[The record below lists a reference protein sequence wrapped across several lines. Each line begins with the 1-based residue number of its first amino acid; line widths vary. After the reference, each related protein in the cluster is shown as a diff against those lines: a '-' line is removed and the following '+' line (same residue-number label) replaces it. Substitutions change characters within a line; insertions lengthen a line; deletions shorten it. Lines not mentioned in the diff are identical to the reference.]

1 VDKSTISIINIIT
14 MLALSLFLLLP
25 PLFYTIYPRIRSLL
39 IPPGLKGIPTLKS
52 GVPIWGDLPLM
63 GKSIGDH
70 DSFSWFFDWL
80 GKELGVIGQVRVG
93 WFFK

>member
-1 VDKSTISIINIIT
+1 
-14 MLALSLFLLLP
+14 MFALTALLLLP
-25 PLFYTIYPRIRSLL
+25 PLFYIIYPYLRQFF
-39 IPPGLKGIPTLKS
+39 IPKGIKGIPVLKT

-80 GKELGVIGQVRVG
+80 GRELGVIGQVRVG

>member
-1 VDKSTISIINIIT
+1 MYTVLSCSFTM

-25 PLFYTIYPRIRSLL
+25 PLFYILYPRLRSLL
-39 IPPGLKGIPTLKS
+39 IPPGLKGIPALKS
-52 GVPIWGDLPLM
+52 GVPIWGDIPLM
-63 GKSIGDH
+63 GKAIGDH

-80 GKELGVIGQVRVG
+80 GKELGQIVQVRVG

>member
-1 VDKSTISIINIIT
+1 
-14 MLALSLFLLLP
+14 MSLLTGLLILP
-25 PLFYTIYPRIRSLL
+25 PLLYILFPYIRHLL
-39 IPPGLKGIPTLKS
+39 IPRGLKGIPTLKS

-70 DSFSWFFDWL
+70 DSFSWFFDWI

-93 WFFK
+93 WFMK